1 MLHVCVQKFDV
12 TGSVEIFLEL
22 NRPDLLGGC
31 CCYGNSVSHCQ
42 ELVWERSRTKVV
54 QPPAG
59 MERQMGDLILCN
71 RMCFL
76 SFCSGTVKMFRPFV
90 QFQLYMVVNESYK

>member
-1 MLHVCVQKFDV
+1 MGKVA
-12 TGSVEIFLEL
+12 
-22 NRPDLLGGC
+22 
-31 CCYGNSVSHCQ
+31 
-42 ELVWERSRTKVV
+42 RTKVV

-59 MERQMGDLILCN
+59 MESEAERQMGDLILCN

-90 QFQLYMVVNESYK
+90 QFQLYIVVNESYK